1 MPFAVRIDPH
11 LRDQRRCIKVYLVL
25 CDILPACQTADFP
38 YLMPAFSR
46 PELFF
51 HVCFGKSSAF
61 VAFLPA
67 CLTPGLFPSIISI
80 GRPACLLIG
89 RGRIRS
95 VGTVIV
101 NNALKPFVVV
111 T

>member
-61 VAFLPA
+61 VAFLPESVQRTVGGGVLDGTRFSA
-67 CLTPGLFPSIISI
+67 
-80 GRPACLLIG
+80 GRYP
-89 RGRIRS
+89 
-95 VGTVIV
+95 VPDT
-101 NNALKPFVVV
+101 
-111 T
+111 